1 MPTLAKR
8 IIALALA
15 ALIILLPAFCEEAQ
29 ENDRA
34 AKRLEELGYL
44 AADADAD
51 AFTDALINFQRAN
64 SLSLTAAAD
73 PSTFERLFSA
83 EAVSKAQ
90 YLAALSETQS
100 VDIVLKLG
108 DKGKNVKR
116 LQQLLSDLGYYEGE
130 DSGTYDLDTACAL
143 ALFQL
148 INGFE
153 PNGICSAEVAARV
166 VSPQALDAK
175 NHAGKTELSLGDQG
189 AQVRRAQKL
198 LSRMGYFEGDCS
210 GVFGSATQAAVF
222 DFEQRNGLPTT
233 GIWSVRYGVM
243 AENGLTLT
251 KAECLDSERGVSLSP
266 GEEGYLVKELNVSLY
281 ELGYLKSAPSEEY
294 GYDTVRALELFQEAN
309 GLEITGLADSVTRS
323 RLSSGLCVN
332 KLSFY
337 NRCLSCPLK
346 EGDSGYAVY
355 LLTLRLSDLG
365 YPTEPVRSY
374 DSRVRELVQ
383 MYQTADKLS
392 ATGEA
397 DAQTRARINSEG
409 ALRYGR
415 VLELLEQHYALT
427 EPERRRQALL
437 ETALSA
443 YSLPYEAGMIGPSS
457 FGIGGFTYYCYG
469 AAGIELA
476 PTAALQLE
484 AASARESF
492 SQRPESIRSAS
503 QLFFRINDQLY
514 TGISP
519 DSINVIYASP
529 ESGRV
534 IMRSLS
540 DMTSLAEFVG
550 TVLYAGLY

>member
-8 IIALALA
+8 FFALTLA
-15 ALIILLPAFCEEAQ
+15 ALMLLLPALSESS
-29 ENDRA
+29 DGA
-34 AKRLEELGYL
+34 AKRLEELGFL
-44 AADADAD
+44 PTGAGPE

-64 SLSLTAAAD
+64 SLPLTAAED
-73 PSTFERLFSA
+73 PTTLERLFSA

-90 YLAALSETQS
+90 YLTSLQDAQS
-100 VDIVLKLG
+100 VDVVLRLG

-116 LQQLLSDLGYYEGE
+116 LQEYLSSLGYYDGE
-130 DSGTYDLDTACAL
+130 QSGSYDLGTACAL

-148 INGFE
+148 ANGFA
-153 PNGICSAEVAARV
+153 PDGICTAPVAARV
-166 VSPQALDAK
+166 VSPQALDARSLAVK
-175 NHAGKTELSLGDQG
+175 NELSLGDEG
-189 AQVRRAQKL
+189 ASVRRMQKL
-198 LSRMGYFEGDCS
+198 LKRLGYFEGECS
-210 GVFGSATQAAVF
+210 GSFGPGTQAAVI
-222 DFEQRNGLPTT
+222 DFEQRNGLAPT
-233 GIWSVRYGVM
+233 GVWSVRYGVM

-251 KAECLDSERGVSLSP
+251 KAECLDSERGASLSP
-266 GEEGYLVKELNVSLY
+266 GDEGYLVKELNVSLY
-281 ELGYLKSAPSEEY
+281 ELGYLKSEPGNDY

-323 RLSSGLCVN
+323 RLASGMCVDR
-332 KLSFY
+332 LSFY
-337 NRCLSCPLK
+337 NRSLSCPLK

-365 YPTEPVRSY
+365 YPTEPVRNY
-374 DSRVRELVQ
+374 DSRVKELVQ

-392 ATGEA
+392 QTGEA
-397 DAQTRARINSEG
+397 DELTRARINGEG

-415 VLELLEQHYALT
+415 ALELLEQHYALT
-427 EPERRRQALL
+427 EPERRRQTLL

-443 YSLPYEAGMIGPSS
+443 YSLPYEAGMIGPNS

-484 AASARESF
+484 AASAKESF
-492 SQRPESIRSAS
+492 SQRPESIRSGS

-534 IMRSLS
+534 IMRALS
-540 DMTSLAEFVG
+540 DITSAAAFAG